1 MKNIFRNSVAVVLMS
16 AALYGCGND
25 EFIKPD
31 YYTTEASTNLGQ
43 SIVDGSEGYI
53 SHVKSDKETKVMD
66 GVTLLDM
73 GYLNSDSHA
82 MQMYLYK
89 VELAPATIKMSTPDD
104 LDKIEKVQK
113 LTEQAAAIENKG
125 NYLVMGGI
133 SGGAFDAATG
143 QPVGLLYHN
152 GKAIG
157 SGFGKK
163 NEHSAFFAMMRDGSA
178 VCSESESFANRKD
191 KVKEA
196 VSGTSLILK
205 SGYILSDIDADSKA
219 RSAVGVDEF
228 GTTVYLI
235 VVDGGNFFYSNGIGS
250 SDLARL
256 LKGAGAYD
264 AMILDAGNNVS
275 AFWRNENSAN
285 MFEVINRPS
294 NMGLE
299 AEIGNGIVILQ
310 Q

>member
-1 MKNIFRNSVAVVLMS
+1 MLGNSLAVVLMS
-16 AALYGCGND
+16 AAVCGCGND
-25 EFIKPD
+25 GFMKPD
-31 YYTTEASTNLGQ
+31 YYTAACSTNLAQ
-43 SIVDGSEGYI
+43 SVVDGSEGYVT
-53 SHVKSDKETKVMD
+53 HVKSDKVTKVMD

-82 MQMYLYK
+82 MQMYLYR
-89 VELAPATIKMSTPDD
+89 VELAPAMVKMSTPDD
-104 LDKIEKVQK
+104 LDKVGKVQK
-113 LTEQAAAIENKG
+113 LTEQAAAIENRG

-163 NEHSAFFAMMRDGSA
+163 NEHSAFFAMMKDGSA
-178 VCSESESFANRKD
+178 VCAESESFPLRKD
-191 KVKEA
+191 KIREG
-196 VSGTSLILK
+196 VSGKSLILK
-205 SGYILSDIDADSKA
+205 SGYVLSDIDADTKA
-219 RSAVGVDEF
+219 RAAVGVDES
-228 GTTVYLI
+228 GSTVYLI

-250 SDLARL
+250 RDLARL
-256 LKGAGAYD
+256 LKGAGAHD
-264 AMILDAGNNVS
+264 ALALDSGNNVS
-275 AFWRNENSAN
+275 AFWRNENSAD
-285 MFEVINRPS
+285 MFEVIDRPS